1 MEGAIENARIE
12 SERSAINV
20 QLAVYGRRCAVEL
33 QSAGIKVRC
42 SSVGVTSI
50 EDERPGAIHCQAAP
64 LIPPPPRFFKIALP
78 PVATK
83 FTVLM
88 AALPLVPLPGPPMEN
103 PCMFSVP
110 PASVSVVVLVP
121 LVLGTLIL
129 PPTLAV
135 PPLMIMFPVEVLA
148 LVFLARMI
156 PPVPI
161 FRMPVAVLFGF
172 EPPSVN
178 VPVALPFPDELI
190 ANWRVVALK
199 VPVSKVAVAVAVP
212 AVLPATCDRYRSGL
226 NGRWMACEQ

>member
-1 MEGAIENARIE
+1 
-12 SERSAINV
+12 
-20 QLAVYGRRCAVEL
+20 
-33 QSAGIKVRC
+33 
-42 SSVGVTSI
+42 
-50 EDERPGAIHCQAAP
+50 
-64 LIPPPPRFFKIALP
+64 
-78 PVATK
+78 
-83 FTVLM
+83 
-88 AALPLVPLPGPPMEN
+88 
-103 PCMFSVP
+103 MFSVP

-212 AVLPATCDRYRSGL
+212 AVLRQPADRYRSGL
-226 NGRWMACEQ
+226 NGRCMACEQ